1 MEALCLP
8 WTNHKLYIMENA
20 TIVCLE
26 CHEEAKF
33 LEPRTIYKIVQVEH
47 RLSLVKDDTIAFKD
61 IFHIWGLGI
70 SLFFLKIFQF
80 LRKKAKNPQV
90 P

>member
-1 MEALCLP
+1 
-8 WTNHKLYIMENA
+8 MENA

-33 LEPRTIYKIVQVEH
+33 LAPRTVYKIIQIEH
-47 RLSLVKDDTIAFKD
+47 RLSLVKDENITFKD
-61 IFHIWGLGI
+61 IFHVWGLGFT
-70 SLFFLKIFQF
+70 LFFLKIFPF
-80 LRKKAKNPQV
+80 LRKKSKHPQV